1 MINLLPPPEKQAL
14 KLIEVQKRIL
24 VILVHFLLCL
34 GFLALI
40 LFLLSYYISLKTI
53 EVENMVFVRNQE
65 LETYRFQ
72 GFKDVTLEINQN
84 LGLIQLFQQEEVR
97 VGPFLEEIVL
107 LAPSG
112 MSFNNL
118 AFRKELRVEQDE
130 ESGKAIKQVFA
141 DIKLAGTAATRE
153 VLYSF
158 KKVLESQEHFQE
170 VGFSPGSWTEPTDA
184 PFNVGFEKVYK
195 EIPL

>member
-97 VGPFLEEIVL
+97 IGPFLEEIVS

-112 MSFNNL
+112 LSFNNL
-118 AFRKELRVEQDE
+118 AFRRALRTEVDE
-130 ESGKAIKQVFA
+130 ESGESIKQILA
-141 DIKLAGTAATRE
+141 HIQLAGEAATRE

-158 KKVLESQEHFQE
+158 NKTLLEQEHFKQIH
-170 VGFSPGSWTEPTDA
+170 FSPDSWAKPTDA
-184 PFNVGFEKVYK
+184 HFTVSFEVIYK